1 MRYIKDKNILVTG
14 GTGTFGQG
22 IVRRLLDYEP
32 AVVRVFSRD
41 EDKQHQLLSELGGFS
56 NIRFF
61 IGDVRDKDR
70 LYRAMEDVDIVFH
83 AAAMKH
89 VYLCEYNPF
98 EAVKTNVMGTQ
109 NVIDVALERGVS
121 KVLFTSSDKATSPTN
136 AMGASKLLA
145 EKLITAANF
154 YRGKKKTIFASV
166 RFGNVIG
173 SRGSAIHTFLKQ
185 IKEGGPVTITDSRMT
200 RYIMSQ
206 SQAVD
211 LVLKA
216 ADMATGGEVF
226 VLKME
231 ALEVRTLINVLIRKY
246 APHFGHDPADISVI
260 EVGAKAGEKLYEELL
275 SEDEKERAFETD
287 NMFII
292 PPSFRE
298 FLQEAV
304 DYPNAREARNAIC
317 ASRDAELLSEVEI
330 ERLLDAQINH
340 SNETIFSFD

>member
-1 MRYIKDKNILVTG
+1 MRSIKGKKILVTG
-14 GTGTFGQG
+14 GTGTFGRG
-22 IVRRLLDYEP
+22 IVKRLLDYEP

-41 EDKQHQLLSELGGFS
+41 EDKQHHLLSELGGFT
-56 NIRFF
+56 NVRFF

-70 LYRAMEDVDIVFH
+70 LHRAMEDVDVVFH

-121 KVLFTSSDKATSPTN
+121 KVLFTSSDKATNPTN

-145 EKLITAANF
+145 EKLVTAANF
-154 YRGKKKTIFASV
+154 YRGKKKTVFASV

-173 SRGSAIHTFLKQ
+173 SRGSAIHTFLRQ

-206 SQAVD
+206 GQAVD

-216 ADMATGGEVF
+216 ADLATGGEVF

-231 ALEVRTLINVLIRKY
+231 ALEVRALINVLIRKY
-246 APHFGHDPADISVI
+246 ASHFGHDPADIRVV

-275 SEDEKERAFETD
+275 TEDEKERALETD
-287 NMFII
+287 DMFIV

-298 FLQEAV
+298 FLRENAG
-304 DYPNAREARNAIC
+304 YPNARKAQNAVC
-317 ASRDAELLSEVEI
+317 ASRDAKLLSEAEI
-330 ERLLDAQINH
+330 EKLLDAQINH
-340 SNETIFSFD
+340 SSETIFSFD